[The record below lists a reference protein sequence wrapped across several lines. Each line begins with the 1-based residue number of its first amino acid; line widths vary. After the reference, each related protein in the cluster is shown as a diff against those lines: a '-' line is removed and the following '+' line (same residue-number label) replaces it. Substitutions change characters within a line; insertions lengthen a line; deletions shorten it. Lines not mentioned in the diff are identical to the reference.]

1 MSLAANKAR
10 LGEMTKDL
18 LARWQETHEQWR
30 DSQAT
35 AFETKYMRELKSD
48 VDKAMAAMNE
58 LEKLLSKM
66 RNDCE

>member
-1 MSLAANKAR
+1 MSLSANKAR

-18 LARWQETHEQWR
+18 LARWEDTHEQWR
-30 DSQAT
+30 DAR
-35 AFETKYMRELKSD
+35 AGDFETKYLRELKSD

-58 LEKLLSKM
+58 LEKVLSKM

>member
-1 MSLAANKAR
+1 MSLSANKAR

-30 DSQAT
+30 DAK
-35 AFETKYMRELKSD
+35 AADFETTYLRELKSD

-58 LEKLLSKM
+58 LEKVLAKM

>member
-1 MSLAANKAR
+1 MSLTANKAR

-30 DSQAT
+30 DGKAT
-35 AFETKYMRELKSD
+35 EFEIKYLRELKSD
-48 VDKAMAAMNE
+48 VDKAMGAMSE
-58 LEKLLSKM
+58 LEKLLAKM